1 MTLRP
6 SPALFCLLSLLLT
19 ACSGTTSAPDSA
31 EEAQLS
37 AEVDKMFRDYQ
48 MGANNSPQ
56 ANVSRYLMQVRTAI
70 FAKIDRPQS
79 YQGQQCSVRLTLQ
92 RDGKVQN
99 PTVAHG
105 DPAFCAKIISAL
117 QEAKIPPAPDE
128 ETYQTFN
135 NAVVDFRP

>member
-31 EEAQLS
+31 EEAKLS

-79 YQGQQCSVRLTLQ
+79 YQGQQCSCASRSSVTGRYRIQ
-92 RDGKVQN
+92 R
-99 PTVAHG
+99 
-105 DPAFCAKIISAL
+105 
-117 QEAKIPPAPDE
+117 
-128 ETYQTFN
+128 
-135 NAVVDFRP
+135 

>member
-1 MTLRP
+1 
-6 SPALFCLLSLLLT
+6 
-19 ACSGTTSAPDSA
+19 
-31 EEAQLS
+31 
-37 AEVDKMFRDYQ
+37 MF
-48 MGANNSPQ
+48 
-56 ANVSRYLMQVRTAI
+56 
-70 FAKIDRPQS
+70 
-79 YQGQQCSVRLTLQ
+79 VRLTLQ

-117 QEAKIPPAPDE
+117 KEAQIPPAPDE

>member
-48 MGANNSPQ
+48 MGANKGDADAQYALGFTLINDGDVPNGLKYLKQ
-56 ANVSRYLMQVRTAI
+56 AATNNDVLGEIALRSLPVFEQ
-70 FAKIDRPQS
+70 
-79 YQGQQCSVRLTLQ
+79 
-92 RDGKVQN
+92 
-99 PTVAHG
+99 
-105 DPAFCAKIISAL
+105 IIVNCPMGVTEVEFNRKLFLARRRAE
-117 QEAKIPPAPDE
+117 QAGHRIPD
-128 ETYQTFN
+128 QLGLI
-135 NAVVDFRP
+135 